1 MNTSDPPTMLE
12 RLAKVPNGELAV
24 RLSLART
31 RFAYAQTSYAREKA
45 MRDIDALKAELMRR
59 QHPEVAG

>member
-1 MNTSDPPTMLE
+1 MPTGTLTV
-12 RLAKVPNGELAV
+12 K
-24 RLSLART
+24 LSLART
-31 RFAYAQTSYAREKA
+31 AFYYAQTSYAREKA